1 MDLLGDLKRTDYCGD
16 LKKEDVDREVT
27 LLGWVQRRRDLGGLI
42 FVELRDRQGIV
53 QVVFNPEV
61 SPEAHE
67 KAQSLRSEYV
77 VGVKGN
83 VVVRPEGTVN
93 PKLNTGE
100 IEVIAKELKI
110 LNVSKTPP
118 FLIED
123 EEEVAENTRLKYRYL
138 DLRRPG
144 LQRNLILRHQVAKE
158 VRNYFDRLG
167 FLEIE
172 TPMLTKS
179 TPEGARDFLVP
190 SRLTP
195 GHFYALPQSPQ
206 LFKQILMVSGF
217 DRYFQI
223 VRCFRDEDLRS
234 DRQPEFT
241 QIDVEMSFVT
251 VQDIQRTMEGLMA
264 HIFKEVLGVTLE
276 LPFPILTYDEAMN
289 RYGVDKPDIRFGM
302 ELRDVTE
309 PLRDFFL
316 PGIQGCHRRKGHH
329 QGDQCE
335 RRKFFFTEGDR

>member
-1 MDLLGDLKRTDYCGD
+1 MK
-16 LKKEDVDREVT
+16 
-27 LLGWVQRRRDLGGLI
+27 
-42 FVELRDRQGIV
+42 
-53 QVVFNPEV
+53 
-61 SPEAHE
+61 
-67 KAQSLRSEYV
+67 
-77 VGVKGN
+77 
-83 VVVRPEGTVN
+83 
-93 PKLNTGE
+93 TGE

-110 LNVSKTPP
+110 LNVSRTPP

-138 DLRRPG
+138 DLRRPA

-179 TPEGARDFLVP
+179 TPEGARDYLVP
-190 SRLTP
+190 SRLNP

-264 HIFKEVLGVTLE
+264 HIFKEVLGITLD
-276 LPFPILTYDEAMN
+276 LPFPILTYDEAMS

-302 ELRDVTE
+302 ELKDVTE
-309 PLRDFFL
+309 PLKGSSFQVFRDA
-316 PGIQGCHRRKGHH
+316 IRRKGHH

-335 RRKFFFTEGDR
+335 RRKFFFTKGD